1 MRAIVLAALLL
12 VQAGTARADETLLN
26 CTLPD
31 IKGKPMAWA
40 LKLNE
45 AAGTVQVSRGAG
57 YIEKVAVFRP
67 RSVTFKLFSA
77 MVEISRV
84 DGSIKQTPTR
94 KDGSRAGRGQCAV
107 AVKRSF

>member
-1 MRAIVLAALLL
+1 MRMIVLAALLL
-12 VQAGTARADETLLN
+12 APTAAASGQETLLN

-31 IKGKPMAWA
+31 INGKPMAWA

-45 AAGTVQVSRGAG
+45 PAGTVQVSRGAG
-57 YIEKVAVFRP
+57 YVEKVAVFRP
-67 RSVTFKLFSA
+67 RSVTFKLFNA
-77 MVEISRV
+77 MVEINRV

-94 KDGSRAGRGQCAV
+94 KDGTRAGRGQCAV

>member
-1 MRAIVLAALLL
+1 MRALLLAALLL
-12 VQAGTARADETLLN
+12 IHAGPASAEETLLN

-45 AAGTVQVSRGAG
+45 AAGTVQISRGSG

-67 RSVTFKLFSA
+67 RTVTFKLFSA
-77 MVEISRV
+77 MIEINRV

-94 KDGSRAGRGQCAV
+94 KDGPRAGRGQCAV
-107 AVKRSF
+107 AVKRAF